1 MGKCQSLEE
10 SKFCSCPQ
18 SGQVP
23 WIDSVTSLIRVR
35 LVKTNAPA
43 KANPGT
49 RRKWATGMKMLTSAA
64 PQATASPFTARPMRS
79 ARSKV
84 VTVAT
89 PVVELSPKPV
99 KRKGSLRDLGISSP
113 KKRRRLSAGV
123 MPKKGAGDRIR
134 TGDVQLGKLTF
145 YH

>member
-1 MGKCQSLEE
+1 MGGGLGSVDSVAISLHGFLLEAASHVDFGLAVKRRLQLAHVRCMGKCQSLEE

-23 WIDSVTSLIRVR
+23 WIDSVTSLVRVR
-35 LVKTNAPA
+35 LVKTNTPA

-89 PVVELSPKPV
+89 PVVELSP
-99 KRKGSLRDLGISSP
+99 
-113 KKRRRLSAGV
+113 
-123 MPKKGAGDRIR
+123 
-134 TGDVQLGKLTF
+134 
-145 YH
+145 